1 MKISRVDIGAAKQLT
16 RSMFNS
22 RTLWQLVMFHLVG
35 RWPPNLNVILTNINK
50 HSFQRCPLRLPGFV
64 LDWGSSTIQSYKN
77 ETGNASLAEDFVG
90 GRGDYELPPS
100 QDVRRL
106 AGDPTVG
113 SLPLKR
119 PVGRMRT
126 TGRGSRLEAWR
137 ELLQKDWN
145 HEKLPVEMEGSKP

>member
-1 MKISRVDIGAAKQLT
+1 M
-16 RSMFNS
+16 
-22 RTLWQLVMFHLVG
+22 
-35 RWPPNLNVILTNINK
+35 
-50 HSFQRCPLRLPGFV
+50 
-64 LDWGSSTIQSYKN
+64 DWGSSTIQSYKN

-113 SLPLKR
+113 SLPFKGR
-119 PVGRMRT
+119 PAGRMRVP

-145 HEKLPVEMEGSKP
+145 HEKHVEMEGSKP

>member
-1 MKISRVDIGAAKQLT
+1 M
-16 RSMFNS
+16 
-22 RTLWQLVMFHLVG
+22 
-35 RWPPNLNVILTNINK
+35 
-50 HSFQRCPLRLPGFV
+50 
-64 LDWGSSTIQSYKN
+64 DWGSSTIQSYKN

-113 SLPLKR
+113 SLPLKGR
-119 PVGRMRT
+119 PVGRMRVP

-145 HEKLPVEMEGSKP
+145 HEKHVEMEGSKP